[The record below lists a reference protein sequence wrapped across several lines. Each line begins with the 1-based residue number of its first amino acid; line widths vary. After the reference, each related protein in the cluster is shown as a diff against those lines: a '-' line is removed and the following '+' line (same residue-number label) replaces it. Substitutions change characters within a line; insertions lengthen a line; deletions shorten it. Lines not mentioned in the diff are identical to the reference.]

1 MNDWRFALFLSWLVG
16 RAGPSQAGRLG
27 THGEN
32 NEAKESNVSS
42 DFPLLLKVSQ
52 CAWLWFGARVVMH

>member
-1 MNDWRFALFLSWLVG
+1 MNDWRFALFLSWL
-16 RAGPSQAGRLG
+16 AGPSRAGRLG